1 MNRRSF
7 ITGMAGILSAGYAP
21 AFVGSSVL
29 MPVRKIWTPKTGM
42 EMMHEWGANLNGYY
56 YSLALSDELKKS
68 VGQML
73 KFRQFGNIERITY

>member
-29 MPVRKIWTPKTGM
+29 MPVKKIWTPKTGVDLDEFM
-42 EMMHEWGANLNGYY
+42 AEIKRRMVYRELREGFKEKFILKYSKFEDEWRGVID
-56 YSLALSDELKKS
+56 S
-68 VGQML
+68 
-73 KFRQFGNIERITY
+73 